1 MDTCNYPQLSDVAI
15 NLLEARY
22 LLPGESVDQMFWR
35 VAKYVASAE
44 RKHDPA
50 HEKEIADRF
59 FRMMCGLLFLPNSPT
74 LMNAGTPLGQLSACF
89 VIPIEDSLESIFEA
103 AKQAALI
110 QKTGGGVGYD
120 FSSIRPQD
128 DLVRSTQKGA
138 SGPLPFIEV
147 FNAVTEAI
155 NQGGRRRGANMGVLR
170 VDHPDILEFI
180 EAKRQDGVL
189 SNFNLSVAVSDDFMK
204 ALESDQD
211 FPLRNPRTGKVTR
224 AVPAKELFNAL
235 VEAAWANGEPGV
247 LFIDRINRANPTPGL
262 GPISATNPCG
272 EQPLLPWESC
282 NLGSVNLARMVGE
295 RDRIDWRRIEEVVQ
309 LAVRFL
315 DDVMEVNRFP
325 LPVIEQVTLESRKI
339 GLGVMGFADLLI
351 KLGIPYDSDE
361 ALSIADRIMGFIQS
375 VARRTSFRLGR
386 ERGSFPLFA
395 RSVFAKRWS
404 AMRNATVTSIAPTGS
419 LSLIAGCSSSLEPLF
434 GFEPK
439 QNPAE
444 LGHLKKAQPL
454 DGGRE
459 RNSAGRLSLRSGPQ
473 PKTDREQPITSGIVR
488 TVYQV
493 SGEWQV
499 RMQAVFQNHVDNAV
513 SKTVNLCPECQ
524 MDEVAYVVNTAYRHG
539 CKGVTIYRSGSRNSQ
554 VLTEQSLNRGGISFV
569 KKGVDC
575 RACSL

>member
-1 MDTCNYPQLSDVAI
+1 MDSDKYPQLSDVATD
-15 NLLEARY
+15 LLEARY
-22 LLPGESVDQMFWR
+22 LLSGESVDQMFWR
-35 VAKYVASAE
+35 VARHVASAE
-44 RKHDPA
+44 RKHDQA
-50 HEKEIADRF
+50 REKEIADRF
-59 FRMMCGLLFLPNSPT
+59 FRIMRGLLFLPNSPT

-120 FSSIRPQD
+120 FSSIRPRD

-189 SNFNLSVAVSDDFMK
+189 SNFNLSVAISDDFMK
-204 ALESDQD
+204 TLESDQD

-235 VEAAWANGEPGV
+235 VEAAWASGEPGV

-262 GPISATNPCG
+262 SPISATNPCG

-282 NLGSVNLARMVGE
+282 NLGSINLARMVGE
-295 RDRIDWRRIEEVVQ
+295 HDRIDWRRLEEVVQ

-361 ALSIADRIMGFIQS
+361 ALAIADRTMGFIQS
-375 VARRTSFRLGR
+375 VARRTSFQLGQ
-386 ERGSFPLFA
+386 EWASFPLFA
-395 RSVFAKRWS
+395 RSIFAKRWS
-404 AMRNATVTSIAPTGS
+404 AMRNATVISIAPTGS
-419 LSLIAGCSSSLEPLF
+419 LSLIAGCSSGIEPLYALTQARKIT
-434 GFEPK
+434 GR
-439 QNPAE
+439 
-444 LGHLKKAQPL
+444 KKPVL
-454 DGGRE
+454 I
-459 RNSAGRLSLRSGPQ
+459 RSWPNKGVIAYRD
-473 PKTDREQPITSGIVR
+473 KYSWVDEATRTSHQIEG
-488 TVYQV
+488 T
-493 SGEWQV
+493 WQV
-499 RMQAVFQNHVDNAV
+499 AVQTAFQRNTDNAV
-513 SKTVNLCPECQ
+513 SKTVNLPAEVNRETVDGIFKTAFWLWTSLSCAPDCSPSERGWLNQPVHILRNTLAEPE
-524 MDEVAYVVNTAYRHG
+524 YPP
-539 CKGVTIYRSGSRNSQ
+539 S
-554 VLTEQSLNRGGISFV
+554 IS
-569 KKGVDC
+569 
-575 RACSL
+575 

>member
-1 MDTCNYPQLSDVAI
+1 M
-15 NLLEARY
+15 
-22 LLPGESVDQMFWR
+22 
-35 VAKYVASAE
+35 
-44 RKHDPA
+44 
-50 HEKEIADRF
+50 
-59 FRMMCGLLFLPNSPT
+59 PNSPT

-235 VEAAWANGEPGV
+235 VEAAWTNGEPGV

-262 GPISATNPCG
+262 ERISATNPCG

-282 NLGSVNLARMVGE
+282 NLGSINLARIIDG
-295 RDRIDWRRIEEVVQ
+295 RNRIDWRRLEEVVQ

-395 RSVFAKRWS
+395 LSIFAKKWS

-419 LSLIAGCSSSLEPLF
+419 LSLIAGCSPSLEPLF

-439 QNPAE
+439 W
-444 LGHLKKAQPL
+444 GRSKADSKQP
-454 DGGRE
+454 R
-459 RNSAGRLSLRSGPQ
+459 
-473 PKTDREQPITSGIVR
+473 TSGSFR

-493 SGEWQV
+493 SGDWQV
-499 RMQAVFQNHVDNAV
+499 RIQAVFQHYVDNAV
-513 SKTVNLCPECQ
+513 SKTVNLRSQCRLN
-524 MDEVAYVVNTAYRHG
+524 EVGDLIYAAYRHD
-539 CKGVTIYRSGSRNSQ
+539 CKGVTVYRLGSRNPQPLALSG
-554 VLTEQSLNRGGISFV
+554 VNLSRGERPLVSERT
-569 KKGVDC
+569 KC
-575 RACSL
+575 QACTS